1 MWRKEV
7 RCASIYV
14 RVSND
19 KIKKNKEEGIYLKG
33 KKVKFLITNEKM
45 NAFSS

>member
-1 MWRKEV
+1 MTKLKNTRKRE
-7 RCASIYV
+7 
-14 RVSND
+14 
-19 KIKKNKEEGIYLKG
+19 IYLKG